1 MFGRMMNETVGK
13 IHFVLT
19 FIGFNGTFFP
29 MHMLGIAGMPRRYAD
44 PYLHPYLHHL
54 LPMNQFMTWAAILM
68 GVAQFLL
75 LGNFIYSVFRGPKCG
90 RNPWNAN
97 GLEWSAPSPPPH
109 GNFDVPPVAYRGPY
123 EYSSPLS
130 GDEDYLPQ
138 FQPPSESPEVPK
150 DEETECSVN
159 P

>member
-1 MFGRMMNETVGK
+1 
-13 IHFVLT
+13 
-19 FIGFNGTFFP
+19 

-54 LPMNQFMTWAAILM
+54 MPMNEFITWSAILM
-68 GVAQFLL
+68 GFAQLLL

-90 RNPWNAN
+90 RNPWNSN

-109 GNFDVPPVAYRGPY
+109 GNFDIPPVAYRGPY
-123 EYSSPLS
+123 EYSSPDS
-130 GDEDYLPQ
+130 GDEDYWPQ
-138 FQPPSESPEVPK
+138 FQPPGEELPEEPKGEESESSE
-150 DEETECSVN
+150 N